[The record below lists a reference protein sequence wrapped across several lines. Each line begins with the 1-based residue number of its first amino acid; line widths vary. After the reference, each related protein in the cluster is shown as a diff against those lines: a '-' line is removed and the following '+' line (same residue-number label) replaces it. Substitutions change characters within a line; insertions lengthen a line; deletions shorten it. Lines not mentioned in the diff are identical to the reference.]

1 MERVDHSELVVA
13 DKMLGKSVPHYIE
26 DGAFMRNEY
35 RYMIRV
41 IYQFRFPYCSG
52 FVAGIDFVRLKAVR
66 DNVRYVVIDPDGC
79 IVSVFSSDLF
89 VTERGLIA
97 LNMEN
102 PYVRKEVKALKELEA

>member
-26 DGAFMRNEY
+26 DGAFMREEY
-35 RYMIRV
+35 RHMIRI
-41 IYQFRFPYCSG
+41 IYMFRFPYCSG
-52 FVAGIDFVRLKAVR
+52 FVVGINFAMFKAIGG
-66 DNVRYVVIDPDGC
+66 NVSCTVTGPDGYAR
-79 IVSVFSSDLF
+79 SVFSSDLF
-89 VTERGLIA
+89 VAECGVVA